1 MLLFILLLDEVDFIK
16 SQVIRTEL
24 ESILVLGRA
33 TQGVRIMKLRDGNTI
48 TSLTLL

>member
-24 ESILVLGRA
+24 ESIPVLGRA